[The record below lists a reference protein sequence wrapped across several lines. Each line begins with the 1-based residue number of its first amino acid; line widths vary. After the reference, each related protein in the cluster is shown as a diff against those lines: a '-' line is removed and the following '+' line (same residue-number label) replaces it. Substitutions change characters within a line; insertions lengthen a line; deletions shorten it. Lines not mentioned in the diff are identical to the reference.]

1 MDFFASLPPEMV
13 LNILSNLDGEDAVR
27 CLAVS
32 RLWRKVVGSQDG
44 YWKKVCVQFGLPEDL
59 IEEHIQHKKCCA
71 SPVALFLAARRQRLY
86 ISGSSGMFA
95 RLEREA
101 EECPSAAP
109 PAKKKRRQ
117 YWQAPCKTMY
127 VGNGYVVEVVYA
139 KERPVPSGWGHSG
152 YFPPHEEVAQT
163 LLGRFND
170 RKIEK
175 VCEISPDSFNGRW
188 FHVSPHHQCI
198 VTVSRSHI
206 TIDGSQRKPTKCLKQ
221 SITVKESLHTTSQP
235 LLLPFPAGYDPS
247 VPSYSEDMYS
257 ACSRCSMMVIAI
269 TVRPLVAMRLVD
281 PSPPSTSLWHFNF
294 IAFDQVGELALVHT
308 EKVDFHVPH
317 YPYKIALVPCPSSC
331 LTTNICGS
339 HNLILQAEQHVGI
352 YQVETVTIPC
362 LALKF
367 KPLHFYEFEG
377 ENNKQFGFAPGTMT
391 VSSDEKLLGILCHP
405 NTSAVLHLWS
415 LTSFNCTKVGTV
427 ETDHNGSTLRALGH
441 TYSIIH
447 SSGHDFIHDTTV
459 CVIATH
465 TGETVWKF
473 TKQVRSIIYHTPG
486 YCMTRSQ
493 HEIEFLAVI
502 KEDWLSNIHTVSPPL
517 IPFIVFN
524 NFAEAVQGNLV
535 IDGLSFQSS

>member
-13 LNILSNLDGEDAVR
+13 LNILSNLDGEDGVR

-44 YWKKVCVQFGLPEDL
+44 YWKKACVQFGLPEDL

-117 YWQAPCKTMY
+117 YWQAPCRTMY

-139 KERPVPSGWGHSG
+139 KERPVPGGWGHSG

-175 VCEISPDSFNGRW
+175 VCEISSASFNGRW
-188 FHVSPHHQCI
+188 FCVSPHHQCI
-198 VTVSRSHI
+198 VTVSRSHS

-377 ENNKQFGFAPGTMT
+377 ENNKQFGFAPGTIT

-517 IPFIVFN
+517 ISFIVFS